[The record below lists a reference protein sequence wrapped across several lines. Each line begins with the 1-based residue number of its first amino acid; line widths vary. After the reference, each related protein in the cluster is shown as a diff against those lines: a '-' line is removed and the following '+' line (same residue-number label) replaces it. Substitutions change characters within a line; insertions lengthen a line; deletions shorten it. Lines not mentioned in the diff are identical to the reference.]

1 MSRLRPRRP
10 SGDQARKQAGME
22 AAVEPPAAETS
33 RPKKRTGTSKYDFV
47 KVSSA
52 LQMLHHMHL
61 PACPL
66 RS

>member
-1 MSRLRPRRP
+1 
-10 SGDQARKQAGME
+10 ME